1 MSFAIYLSAFKA
13 FISVEKSKFKKK
25 KIKRHK
31 KFLTLV
37 RRTIC
42 NFHII

>member
-13 FISVEKSKFKKK
+13 FISVEKSKFFK

-31 KFLTLV
+31 KK
-37 RRTIC
+37 I
-42 NFHII
+42 